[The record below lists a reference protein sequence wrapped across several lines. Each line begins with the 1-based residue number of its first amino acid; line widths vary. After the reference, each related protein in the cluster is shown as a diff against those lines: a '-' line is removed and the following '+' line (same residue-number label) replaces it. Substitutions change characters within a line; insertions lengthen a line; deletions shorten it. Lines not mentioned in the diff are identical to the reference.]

1 MNKWREKEE
10 RKEREQSSSELKK
23 PGLPEG
29 MVLVDN
35 SYVHAN
41 MTLCIHSLEFM
52 GQS

>member
-1 MNKWREKEE
+1 MAGERREEGKGIKQFKIKET
-10 RKEREQSSSELKK
+10 
-23 PGLPEG
+23 GLPEG
-29 MVLVDN
+29 MVLIDN